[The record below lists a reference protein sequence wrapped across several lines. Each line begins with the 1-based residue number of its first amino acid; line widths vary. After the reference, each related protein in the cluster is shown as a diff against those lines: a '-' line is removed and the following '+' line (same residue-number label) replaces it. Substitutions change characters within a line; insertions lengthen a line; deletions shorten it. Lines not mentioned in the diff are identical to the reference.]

1 MSVELTVVI
10 AVIGCLMTVISL
22 MNVLKKDNKSDGI
35 AQGQL
40 SNDLSH
46 LKRGVDTIILEQK
59 DQSREIMR
67 LKETLIVTQN
77 EAQKS
82 YEHAER
88 AYMSA
93 TSAHKRIDK
102 LVKKEMQDNED

>member
-1 MSVELTVVI
+1 MAIVVGI
-10 AVIGCLMTVISL
+10 FGAIMTAISL
-22 MNVLKKDNKSDGI
+22 FNVLKKDNKADGI
-35 AQGQL
+35 IQGQL
-40 SNDLSH
+40 SNDLSYV
-46 LKRGVDTIILEQK
+46 KRGIDNITLEQK

-67 LKETLIVTQN
+67 LKETLILTQN

>member
-1 MSVELTVVI
+1 MAI
-10 AVIGCLMTVISL
+10 VIGVFGSIMTGVSL
-22 MNVLKKDNKSDGI
+22 FNVLKKDNKADGI
-35 AQGQL
+35 IQGQL
-40 SNDLSH
+40 SNDLSYV
-46 LKRGVDTIILEQK
+46 KRGIDNITLEQK

-67 LKETLIVTQN
+67 LKETLILTQN

-93 TSAHKRIDK
+93 TNAHKRIDK
-102 LVKKEMQDNED
+102 LVKKELESDEN

>member
-1 MSVELTVVI
+1 MNVELTVLI
-10 AVIGCLMTVISL
+10 AVIGCLLTVTSL
-22 MNVLKKDNKSDGI
+22 MNVLKKDNKTDGI
-35 AQGQL
+35 VQGQL
-40 SNDLSH
+40 ANDLSH

-88 AYMSA
+88 AYLSA
-93 TSAHKRIDK
+93 TNAHKRIDK
-102 LVKKEMQDNED
+102 LVKKEISNDED